1 MLFIVQKKIKRKYEE
16 NKKVNRKDYL
26 NISHLKKKK
35 KKKKRHLSSTCDLP
49 IIEFIVFMW
58 KQCF

>member
-1 MLFIVQKKIKRKYEE
+1 MLFIVKNTQKRK
-16 NKKVNRKDYL
+16 KKKMKKDYL
-26 NISHLKKKK
+26 NISHF
-35 KKKKRHLSSTCDLP
+35 KKKKRCLSSTCNLP